1 MKVCVIALESAETG
15 RLDPLL
21 RGIDLPLYGA
31 YYPLGYRAEITTN
44 SPDVLEA
51 ARESWGSYG
60 PEFDC
65 EAVRLRIVVEPE
77 GEHAGEPSF
86 RQQGHLLSIVS
97 DRGNFLVGDLG
108 TLSASGFVARKTALD
123 HAWLRWFFLESM
135 VQICLEQRYF
145 AAVHAA
151 CVACSKTGVLLCGTS
166 GAGKSTLAYACAR
179 AGWTYLGDESVQ
191 LLLDAEPGA
200 ALGKPH
206 QVRFRPDARFLF
218 PELHSYAARMRPN
231 GKVSLEVPMCQLPQ
245 IRTALRCQIGCVVFL
260 DRLPGKRARAEAVS
274 EAEAVKALL
283 RDKPFF
289 GEELWARHEATV
301 RRLTGVPTYRL
312 EYDRLDQAVELLCGL
327 ISPPG

>member
-31 YYPLGYRAEITTN
+31 YYPLGYRAEVTTN

-65 EAVRLRIVVEPE
+65 EPVRLRIVVEPE

-108 TLSASGFVARKTALD
+108 TLSASGFIARKTALD

-135 VQICLEQRYF
+135 VQACLEQRYF
-145 AAVHAA
+145 VAVHAA
-151 CVACSKTGVLLCGTS
+151 CVASNETGVLLCGTS

-218 PELHSYAARMRPN
+218 PELHPYAATMRPN

-283 RDKPFF
+283 RDKPFL

-312 EYDRLDQAVELLCGL
+312 EYDRLDQAVQLLCGL
-327 ISPPG
+327 VMPPV